1 MPRRAAWLAAA
12 MLAQMG
18 TAHAATTAFNKLP
31 DYEKFGITVTSAYHV
46 RQCGV
51 TVTINQS
58 RFIDSASALENEGI
72 LDNVTPAIISRQ
84 PAYYIGQA
92 MHEIVPTIIY
102 HTFLRYTDAVSC
114 HFVFHAKGGSGGGED
129 EALYGIEE
137 SAAPAFLSFVVNSHT
152 HTQVDWY
159 KASFDEIRE
168 VASKFEEDPAY
179 AAPLTPEEGGT
190 TQPAPAPADPDGIQ
204 DVTDRLQ

>member
-1 MPRRAAWLAAA
+1 MPRRTAWLVVA
-12 MLAQMG
+12 MLVQVG

-31 DYEKFGITVTSAYHV
+31 DYEKFGITVASAYHV
-46 RQCGV
+46 RRCGV

-58 RFIDSASALENEGI
+58 RFVDSASALENEGI
-72 LDNVTPAIISRQ
+72 LDNVTPAIISRR

-102 HTFLRYTDAVSC
+102 HTFLRYTDATNC
-114 HFVFHAKGGSGGGED
+114 HFVFHTKGGGGED

-137 SAAPAFLSFVVNSHT
+137 SASPAFLSFVVNSHT

-168 VASKFEEDPAY
+168 VASRFEEDPAY
-179 AAPLTPEEGGT
+179 AAPLAPEEGGV
-190 TQPAPAPADPDGIQ
+190 TQPTSADPDNIQ

>member
-1 MPRRAAWLAAA
+1 MGIHTPRRAAWLAIA
-12 MLAQMG
+12 MLAQME

-46 RQCGV
+46 RRCGV
-51 TVTINQS
+51 TVTVNQS
-58 RFIDSASALENEGI
+58 RFVDSASALENEGI
-72 LDNVTPAIISRQ
+72 LDNVSPAIISRR

-102 HTFLRYTDAVSC
+102 HTFLRYTDAVNC
-114 HFVFHAKGGSGGGED
+114 HFVFHTKGGED

-137 SAAPAFLSFVVNSHT
+137 SASPAFLSFVVNSHT

-179 AAPLTPEEGGT
+179 AAPLTPEEGGV
-190 TQPAPAPADPDGIQ
+190 TQPTPADPDSIQ

>member
-1 MPRRAAWLAAA
+1 

-114 HFVFHAKGGSGGGED
+114 HFVFHAKGGSGGED

-179 AAPLTPEEGGT
+179 AAPLTPEEGGAP
-190 TQPAPAPADPDGIQ
+190 QPAPADPDGIQ

>member
-1 MPRRAAWLAAA
+1 MGRQMPRRAAWLVIAA
-12 MLAQMG
+12 LAQMG

-31 DYEKFGITVTSAYHV
+31 DYEKFGITITSAYHV
-46 RQCGV
+46 RRCGV
-51 TVTINQS
+51 TVTVDQS
-58 RFIDSASALENEGI
+58 RFADSASALENEGI
-72 LDNVTPAIISRQ
+72 LDNVTPAVISRR

-102 HTFLRYTDAVSC
+102 HTFLRYTDAVNC
-114 HFVFHAKGGSGGGED
+114 HFVFHTKGGED
-129 EALYGIEE
+129 EALYGEVE
-137 SAAPAFLSFVVNSHT
+137 NSSPAFLSFVVNSHT

-179 AAPLTPEEGGT
+179 AAPLTSEEG
-190 TQPAPAPADPDGIQ
+190 APAQPSPADPDGIQ